1 MEVNLHRQVTVHGN
15 EMQHN
20 QSAEVYGQRSSQGAQ
35 DRANTGGGSSGGN
48 GGNAKEDLPPILAD
62 MISLFQQFLASMGNK
77 NKNGNFQLP
86 EAYVEKNE
94 QAEGGEKT
102 RVQLEGQGK
111 EIAESSAQSAARG
124 LALNSGPY
132 CYRCLKRGHPKE
144 DCSMTLICEICEST
158 THVKDQCALLKKA
171 KSTNA
176 LTCGYVVDGL
186 GFYYIPNS
194 VAVRPKAMAKT
205 AMVRVVQGEMTAV
218 QVKAE
223 MERLVPAKMV
233 WAVEEIDQNRFKTVF
248 PSKGE
253 MKRIVEWG
261 VVHTKDRKAAM
272 VIEELEGGG
281 NVKQVMRKVWVQMI
295 RMPSELR
302 DFLTIWVVGTIVGV
316 TKDVDVIF
324 TRQYNRARLQVLVLD
339 PALIPTSVDVVI
351 GDNVYELHFKVEP
364 DEMRDNPG
372 MLDMEDD
379 NSDFDAMDEADDCK
393 DVHEDFIQEDNGSK
407 SKGKSVDL
415 MPKKS
420 HTEQQGRGKKF
431 MSQKSIQNAPGV
443 DEMMLVEDSEDEAM
457 GELSN
462 DEQTDGDY

>member
-1 MEVNLHRQVTVHGN
+1 
-15 EMQHN
+15 
-20 QSAEVYGQRSSQGAQ
+20 
-35 DRANTGGGSSGGN
+35 
-48 GGNAKEDLPPILAD
+48 
-62 MISLFQQFLASMGNK
+62 
-77 NKNGNFQLP
+77 
-86 EAYVEKNE
+86 
-94 QAEGGEKT
+94 
-102 RVQLEGQGK
+102 
-111 EIAESSAQSAARG
+111 
-124 LALNSGPY
+124 
-132 CYRCLKRGHPKE
+132 
-144 DCSMTLICEICEST
+144 
-158 THVKDQCALLKKA
+158 
-171 KSTNA
+171 
-176 LTCGYVVDGL
+176 
-186 GFYYIPNS
+186 
-194 VAVRPKAMAKT
+194 
-205 AMVRVVQGEMTAV
+205 
-218 QVKAE
+218 
-223 MERLVPAKMV
+223 
-233 WAVEEIDQNRFKTVF
+233 
-248 PSKGE
+248 
-253 MKRIVEWG
+253 

-393 DVHEDFIQEDNGSK
+393 DVHEDFIQEDSGSK